1 MDKQFRILIV
11 DNSHVIRTMLKN
23 ALMHAGFV
31 EFADFDEAEN
41 GQNALNVLARD
52 TFHMVISDW
61 DMPKMDGLE
70 LFKKMRANKA
80 FAHIPFIMV
89 SSISEAKKVIEAI
102 EAGVNEY
109 IIKPLKP
116 DDFAHR
122 VMDVLKIK
130 N

>member
-1 MDKQFRILIV
+1 MEKQFKILIV
-11 DNSHVIRTMLKN
+11 DNSHAIRIMLKN

-41 GQNALNVLARD
+41 GYSALNVLTRD

-70 LFKKMRANKA
+70 LLENMRAHKK
-80 FAHIPFIMV
+80 FAPIPFVMV
-89 SSISEAKKVIEAI
+89 SSISENEKVLQAI
-102 EAGVNEY
+102 KAGVNEY
-109 IIKPLKP
+109 IIKPIKP

-122 VMDVLKIK
+122 VKHILIK
-130 N
+130 K